1 MRSNLNDYSNDNDIK
16 ILSNYN
22 SINYKDENDFI
33 SSLLKKDD

>member
-33 SSLLKKDD
+33 CSLLKKDD